1 MDYTRII
8 EAVITLVVAVL
19 TTFIIPLIKEKIDAD
34 KLKKWQIYT
43 DIAVQAA
50 EQLFTTE
57 QFKEKKQYVLEYL
70 AEKGVRLDPDTIDN
84 LIEASVLLLHNELYG
99 TERR

>member
-8 EAVITLVVAVL
+8 ESVITLVVALL
-19 TTFIIPLIKEKIDAD
+19 TTFIVPWIKEKIDAE

-57 QFKEKKQYVLEYL
+57 QFKEKKQYVLDYL
-70 AEKGVRLDPDTIDN
+70 TDKGIRFDPDTIDN
-84 LIEASVLLLHNELYG
+84 LIEASVLLLHDDLYG